1 LFIDKFKDKVCYH
14 ISDADLDGTGCT
26 VLSKYYLTSICKTL
40 YCFNTGQRD
49 MTEVPQFVFD
59 KEIDIILFT
68 DIAPSLSFAN
78 ELIKRNKI
86 FVVVDHHL
94 TSVELLEQCN
104 ISKENYFYTDKSCAT
119 LLLYNLF
126 TEGIKRKD
134 RVVQRFA
141 TLVNTYDFWL
151 DNTEDWEEANY
162 LNYLKK
168 GVINWARY
176 FDSPDYEKNSDFINL
191 ILEKFRSS
199 KRFMFNFRE
208 NRIISTEKQKEDKNY
223 KKAKDNMK
231 IRVDG
236 QGNKYLYLEA
246 PSGLSVIS
254 NRILKESPDVQYA
267 VCRSTFKT
275 AIENRSISLRSREGF
290 SVKDIAEKWGGGGHS
305 AASGLSMTNEE
316 QYKDLISGKINL
328 I

>member
-1 LFIDKFKDKVCYH
+1 MINNFKNKNIYFV
-14 ISDADLDGTGCT
+14 SDSDLDGISATIIA
-26 VLSKYYLTSICKTL
+26 KYYIEPICNKIIFL
-40 YCFNTGQRD
+40 NTGQRSMSD
-49 MTEVPQFVFD
+49 FNWDLLD
-59 KEIDIILFT
+59 KEKIDIVIFT
-68 DIAPSLSFAN
+68 DITPNSL
-78 ELIKRNKI
+78 EMYNKLKKDLNIDVYI
-86 FVVVDHHL
+86 FDHHETGKSIL
-94 TSVELLEQCN
+94 GEL
-104 ISKENYFYTDKSCAT
+104 SNYFYTDKSCAT

-267 VCRSTFKT
+267 VCRSTFKI